1 MKIFVV
7 NSGSSSVKFEL
18 IDMPSEEVFVRGVV
32 GDIGLESS
40 YLELKHPEKRTEK
53 VKCESHEDAFRVI
66 FSFFQGRVQVEAAG
80 HRIVHGGEEFTG
92 SVVLD
97 GDSIERLKKYIP
109 YAPLHMPY
117 NIEGVEACSRVFR
130 GIKQVGVFDTAFH
143 HNMPDVAKFY
153 AIPLELQSEHGI
165 RRFGFHGISY
175 RFIVERLREMGKEKG
190 RVVICH
196 LGNGASLAAVL
207 DGRSL
212 DTSMG
217 FTPLEGLVMGTRS
230 GDIDVGVAFFL
241 MREKGYSW
249 KDVDRLLNKESG
261 LKGLSGR
268 TYEMREIEELMEKGD
283 ERARFAFDMFCYRLS
298 KYIASYGVPL
308 GGIDRIIFTGGIGEN
323 SFRVRERVCSLLG
336 FLGVSLDKER
346 NKGGELVIS
355 SKHSRIELMV
365 IPTNEELMIA
375 KDCYRLLSG

>member
-1 MKIFVV
+1 MKVFVV

-32 GDIGLESS
+32 GDIGLDSS
-40 YLELKHPEKRTEK
+40 YFELKHPEKRIEK
-53 VKCESHEDAFRVI
+53 VGCKSHEDAFRII
-66 FSFFQGRVQVEAAG
+66 FSFLEGKVQVDAVG
-80 HRIVHGGEEFTG
+80 HRIVHGGKEFTE
-92 SVVLD
+92 SLILD
-97 GDSIERLKKYIP
+97 EESIKRLKKYIP

-117 NIEGVEACSRVFR
+117 NIEGVEACSRVFV
-130 GIKQVGVFDTAFH
+130 GVKQVGVFDTAFH
-143 HNMPDVAKFY
+143 HGIPDVAKFY
-153 AIPLELQSEHGI
+153 AIPLELQKKHGI

-175 RFIVERLREMGKEKG
+175 RFIVESLREMGKDKG
-190 RVVICH
+190 RVVVCH

-230 GDIDVGVAFFL
+230 GDVDVGVALFL

-268 TYEMREIEELMEKGD
+268 TYEMREIEELMEEGD
-283 ERARFAFDMFCYRLS
+283 ERAKLAFDMFCYRLS
-298 KYIASYGVPL
+298 KYIASYAVPL
-308 GGIDRIIFTGGIGEN
+308 GGVDRIVFTGGIGEN
-323 SFRVRERVCSLLG
+323 SFRVRERVCSLLE
-336 FLGVSLDKER
+336 FLGVSLDKEKNR
-346 NKGGELVIS
+346 GGEPVIS
-355 SKHSRIELMV
+355 SKGSRVEVMV

-375 KDCYRLLSG
+375 RDCYRLLSG